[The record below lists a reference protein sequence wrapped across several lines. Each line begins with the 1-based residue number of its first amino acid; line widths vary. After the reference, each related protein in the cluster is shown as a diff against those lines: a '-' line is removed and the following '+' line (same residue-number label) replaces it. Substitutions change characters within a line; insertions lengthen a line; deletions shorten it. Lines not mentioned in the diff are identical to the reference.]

1 MQAKQQLVVYEMESL
16 RRLGVVL
23 TMVYKPKYIALN
35 LLLGI
40 AYFALFLYLAY
51 IQGGGAV
58 MLRTSGILIFGLIAT
73 SSIAL
78 TIAIYS
84 ISNTRRN
91 QAKTSGTAMSLG
103 TLVTGTGLCGCTT
116 TFPAVIAAGI
126 GVSSTGIYALGG
138 FLKNNNPY
146 IFSGLIILNLFVV
159 GYYLDKFSKREC
171 KVR

>member
-1 MQAKQQLVVYEMESL
+1 MLNWQSL
-16 RRLGVVL
+16 RS
-23 TMVYKPKYIALN
+23 TIKNIYKPRYVALN
-35 LLLGI
+35 LSFGVI
-40 AYFALFLYLAY
+40 YYALFLYLAY
-51 IQGGGAV
+51 VQGGGAV
-58 MLRTSGILIFGLIAT
+58 MLRTSGILIFALIAT

-84 ISNTRRN
+84 IANTRRN
-91 QAKTSGTAMSLG
+91 QAKASGTAVSFG

-126 GVSSTGIYALGG
+126 GVSSTGVYALGG

-146 IFSGLIILNLFVV
+146 IFSVLIILNLFVI

-171 KVR
+171 RLR